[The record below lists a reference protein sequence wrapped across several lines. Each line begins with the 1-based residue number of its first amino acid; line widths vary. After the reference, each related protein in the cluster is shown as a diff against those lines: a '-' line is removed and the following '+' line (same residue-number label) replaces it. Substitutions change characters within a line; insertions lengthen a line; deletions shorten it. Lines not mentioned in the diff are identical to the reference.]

1 MMKVILFVPL
11 TGQLDRP
18 PDEENGREE
27 MGPEI
32 ERFIVGR
39 EKAVTAFHP
48 AGHFWTISVIDARLP
63 QRFVHLLINLIKK

>member
-1 MMKVILFVPL
+1 
-11 TGQLDRP
+11 
-18 PDEENGREE
+18 